1 MQDAMTADGTD
12 DDERWLADDDR
23 DSQVLSLPDIYFDYS
38 DLSALKNS
46 SPALHVCNSCSGF
59 SYRFSRFTTISKKIV
74 IVFCTHTHTPV

>member
-1 MQDAMTADGTD
+1 MTADGGD
-12 DDERWLADDDR
+12 DDARWLTDDDR

-74 IVFCTHTHTPV
+74 IMFCTHTHTPV